1 MLTYNDVYLAPLD
14 KLANA
19 MHDWSTMATK
29 LAALATTAH
38 TTMAAK
44 AKDEYWVG
52 SNADITKPFIDKTA
66 KEFSDAAK
74 EAKGIHEI
82 ISEAYTAFKMAKDDL
97 QKLIDHDAPSQGLMI
112 GAHGKVVAQYPVEDN
127 NGARHDPDFSELYGK
142 QQSRI
147 QALQKRVDAIVET
160 CDDADISA
168 SNALKADVTSDR
180 HQFSKPVYNSLD
192 AEKVHR
198 AVALARK
205 GADLT
210 HTQLLQLNELLKDNS
225 KSREFSRGFYDGIG
239 GPKKALEFFGELST
253 DTYDGSKQDKQR
265 LKDVQA
271 LQKDMGLTL
280 AAATNPA
287 GPKDQWPDH
296 WSEEMR
302 KLGTQR
308 IPLHAGDY
316 NGPYGYQL
324 LGGIMRY
331 GNYDPKFLNPIA
343 EHVVQLHAKNPYMFA
358 DSKSDL
364 GYDKFPFNPSG
375 KDGAGYDPVTSV
387 LEALGHSPEASQ
399 QFFSEDPQTYNA
411 DGVLRGGLPTDGDG
425 KQISSY
431 LDYFENKDYKSFPDI
446 VGHDPDEAAKS
457 VNNIPDAFGHALES
471 ATLGHAYDDQHASLV
486 RSAAGSHIMEKVVQT
501 YGGDAGLLKSQAALS
516 DSLGRMGASY
526 VDDLSWALDQ
536 NNDPGSVFAPK
547 GNWDAHAEFG
557 EDNARKFLSSLGQHP
572 DAYSTVSDASR
583 VYSSSVLEAQVGSD
597 GVIDR
602 AGAHE
607 AVRTGALIQGILD
620 QSRADQIGA
629 EGGKVADDYNSA
641 MEKKSGWIELGT
653 GAAIGVGAAFLPISA
668 PVAGVA
674 AVLVPLAMENGQGV
688 VEQYA
693 GQLVGDWS
701 DASSDKWS
709 DDHTERIH
717 QAQNAVY
724 TAGRENVQ
732 VPLQLFKDN
741 HGLPLKDSV
750 IQELISTVNEGYNN
764 GNSEERQEGNRP
776 QTG

>member
-1 MLTYNDVYLAPLD
+1 M
-14 KLANA
+14 
-19 MHDWSTMATK
+19 
-29 LAALATTAH
+29 
-38 TTMAAK
+38 
-44 AKDEYWVG
+44 
-52 SNADITKPFIDKTA
+52 
-66 KEFSDAAK
+66 
-74 EAKGIHEI
+74 
-82 ISEAYTAFKMAKDDL
+82 
-97 QKLIDHDAPSQGLMI
+97 
-112 GAHGKVVAQYPVEDN
+112 
-127 NGARHDPDFSELYGK
+127 
-142 QQSRI
+142 
-147 QALQKRVDAIVET
+147 
-160 CDDADISA
+160 
-168 SNALKADVTSDR
+168 
-180 HQFSKPVYNSLD
+180 
-192 AEKVHR
+192 
-198 AVALARK
+198 
-205 GADLT
+205 
-210 HTQLLQLNELLKDNS
+210 
-225 KSREFSRGFYDGIG
+225 
-239 GPKKALEFFGELST
+239 
-253 DTYDGSKQDKQR
+253 
-265 LKDVQA
+265 
-271 LQKDMGLTL
+271 
-280 AAATNPA
+280 
-287 GPKDQWPDH
+287 
-296 WSEEMR
+296 
-302 KLGTQR
+302 
-308 IPLHAGDY
+308 
-316 NGPYGYQL
+316 
-324 LGGIMRY
+324 
-331 GNYDPKFLNPIA
+331 
-343 EHVVQLHAKNPYMFA
+343 
-358 DSKSDL
+358 
-364 GYDKFPFNPSG
+364 
-375 KDGAGYDPVTSV
+375 
-387 LEALGHSPEASQ
+387 
-399 QFFSEDPQTYNA
+399 
-411 DGVLRGGLPTDGDG
+411 
-425 KQISSY
+425 
-431 LDYFENKDYKSFPDI
+431 
-446 VGHDPDEAAKS
+446 
-457 VNNIPDAFGHALES
+457 
-471 ATLGHAYDDQHASLV
+471 
-486 RSAAGSHIMEKVVQT
+486 QT